1 MDIIDVEE
9 LERKRLNLQE
19 RLNKL
24 KTHEERNRLGQYA
37 TPTVLAT
44 DMLQYSKSLLPSDA
58 PIRFLDPAFGSGAFF
73 SALLRTFPLKR
84 INSVAGYEI
93 DEIYIQ
99 QVMDLW
105 HDFHLELHHADF
117 TRVSPPESE
126 HEKATLLICNPPYV
140 RHHYLSKEDKSWL
153 QARVTRLI
161 NIKLSGLSGLYGYF
175 LCLAHQWMADNCLAG
190 WLIPG
195 EFLDVNY
202 GQQIREYL
210 LSHVTVLRIHRFDAN
225 DLQFSDAL
233 TSSAIVWFRNTLPS
247 AQHEVEFTGGGTL
260 LAPLISRFVSLR
272 SLKSNY
278 KWSTYFRNYT
288 EQWSLFSIE
297 EVTSPI
303 LRSNEYHSISTSR
316 EYILSDLFEIKRGV
330 ATGANKFFIL
340 TDEQVQ
346 AYGIAQ
352 KFLKPVLPGP
362 RFLSVDEIKAD
373 AKGMPLLEKV
383 YFLLSCNFTEE
394 FVKKD
399 DILLWKYLQMGKE
412 RGIHNGYLCR
422 HRTPWYVQEYR
433 PPAPLL
439 CTYMGRQSRER
450 RSPFRFIL
458 NQSCATATNVYLLL
472 YPRPWLQ
479 EMLHSQPELM
489 RMIWRYLNAIP
500 VSMLVDG
507 GRTYGDGL
515 HKLEPGELGRIPVSS
530 LVARIIGHVP
540 VGVGGGLI

>member
-1 MDIIDVEE
+1 MDVIDVEE

-19 RLNKL
+19 QLNKL

-37 TPTVLAT
+37 TPTGLAT
-44 DMLQYSKSLLPSDA
+44 DMLQYAKSLLPSGA

-73 SALLRTFPLKR
+73 SALLRAFPLEC
-84 INSVAGYEI
+84 INRVTGYEI
-93 DEIYIQ
+93 DEVYIK
-99 QVMDLW
+99 QVIGLWQGFDLK
-105 HDFHLELHHADF
+105 LNHADF
-117 TRVSPPESE
+117 TRASPPESE
-126 HEKATLLICNPPYV
+126 HERATLLICNPPYV
-140 RHHYLSKEDKSWL
+140 RHHYLSKEDKSRL
-153 QARVTRLI
+153 QARVTRLV

-210 LSHVTVLRIHRFDAN
+210 LSHVTVLRIHRFDAK

-233 TSSAIVWFRNTLPS
+233 ISSAIVWFRKTLPS

-260 LAPLISRFVSLR
+260 LAPLVSRFVPLR
-272 SLKSNY
+272 SLKSNC

-288 EQWSLFSIE
+288 KQRSLVSID
-297 EVTSPI
+297 EVKSPI
-303 LRSNEYHSISTSR
+303 LSNEYHSISTSR

-362 RFLSVDEIKAD
+362 RSLSVDEIKAD
-373 AKGMPLLEKV
+373 AKGMPLLEKK
-383 YFLLSCNFTEE
+383 YFLLSCNLTEE
-394 FVKKD
+394 FIKKD
-399 DILLWKYLQMGKE
+399 DTSLWRYLQIGKE
-412 RGIHNGYLCR
+412 CGVHNRYLCR
-422 HRTPWYVQEYR
+422 HRTPWYGQEHR

-479 EMLHSQPELM
+479 EMLHSRPELI

-500 VSMLVDG
+500 VPMLVDG

-515 HKLEPGELGRIPVSS
+515 HKLEPGELGRISVSS
-530 LVARIIGHVP
+530 LVRELSVTCRRAWVAG
-540 VGVGGGLI
+540 